1 MTHSVRFVLRFS
13 LKELLALTVVMNCH
27 AQDTSQQSTIA
38 RIDGNYVISFAD
50 IQQYVFDSHLIYMYR
65 KNKAEAYRRAVD
77 GKIINQLKLIDFFDL
92 GLNENAELIK
102 SIKREISEE
111 LVVRYYETQ
120 FYEKYVNEDS
130 MRSAYKELGKEV
142 VYQQI
147 VLPKPKH
154 ASQKDLGSLK
164 LRAKRI
170 GQQLREGADFAE
182 VAKNFSQHSE
192 LSRPGDYMP
201 PLSWEMSL
209 AGHPNDIIFHLATHE
224 VRVIDSKESISIVR
238 VAEVR
243 RRDVPP
249 YEQVKDKIRNSL
261 AQRYGD
267 FALQEFERMKKR
279 LIDEKTLWWNPKAL
293 RQLARWSN
301 ISHFY
306 EKGYAD
312 TLRESISHGK
322 NLLILRYPKGRV
334 DLSEYL
340 RLLND
345 VLIWGKVDSV
355 REENVKRYILEAVRT
370 EMLVK
375 KATSLNLER
384 DIFHAET
391 RNPVLRN
398 EILWLYDLHEIED
411 RIPAATEKALNDFYQ
426 AHKDSLFYQLAKV
439 NVYAVIDSNKKT
451 IDEAK
456 HKLEL
461 NVPFEKLAPEIF
473 VKTYIRKRDGTFD
486 TYLEDEPPY
495 LGEAA
500 FKLKLN
506 EIAGPI
512 EYVDS
517 AKRIRYALIKS
528 MAIREER
535 QLSYKD
541 VEKTITDDFRK
552 YYREEITRTAQNN
565 LKKKYTVTVYTD
577 VLNQIL
583 ATMGINPQ

>member
-1 MTHSVRFVLRFS
+1 MG
-13 LKELLALTVVMNCH
+13 LLALTVVMNCH
-27 AQDTSQQSTIA
+27 AQDTSQQSIIA
-38 RIDGNYVISFAD
+38 RIDGRYAISFAD
-50 IQQYVFDSHLIYMYR
+50 IQQYVYDSHLIYMYR
-65 KNKAEAYRRAVD
+65 KNKAEAYHRAVD
-77 GKIINQLKLIDFFDL
+77 EKITNQLKLIDFFAM
-92 GLNENAELIK
+92 GLNENAELLRGIT
-102 SIKREISEE
+102 REMSEE

-130 MRSAYKELGKEV
+130 MRIAYKELGKEV

-154 ASQKDLGSLK
+154 ASRKDLGSLK
-164 LRAKRI
+164 LRAESI
-170 GQQLREGADFAE
+170 GHQLREGADFAE

-192 LSRPGDYMP
+192 FSRPGDFMP

-209 AGHPNDIIFHLATHE
+209 SGHPNDIIFHLGTHE

-249 YEQVKDKIRNSL
+249 YEQVKDKIRQSL

-267 FALQEFERMKKR
+267 FTLKEFERMKKR
-279 LIDEKTLWWNPKAL
+279 LIDEKALWWNAKAL
-293 RQLARWSN
+293 RQLVRWSN
-301 ISHFY
+301 IPHFY
-306 EKGYAD
+306 EKGYPD
-312 TLRESISHGK
+312 TLREAISHGR
-322 NLLILRYPKGRV
+322 NPVILRYSKGRV
-334 DLSEYL
+334 ELSEYL

-355 REENVKRYILEAVRT
+355 REENVKKYILEAVRT
-370 EMLVK
+370 DMLVK

-398 EILWLYDLHEIED
+398 EILRLYDLHEIED
-411 RIPAATEKALNDFYQ
+411 RIPEATEKALRDFYQ
-426 AHKDSLFYQLAKV
+426 ENKDSLFYQLAKV
-439 NVYAVIDSNKKT
+439 NIYAVIDSNKQV

-456 HKLEL
+456 HKLEQD
-461 NVPFEKLAPEIF
+461 VPFEKLAPEIF

-500 FKLKLN
+500 FRLKLN

-517 AKRIRYALIKS
+517 AKGIRYALIKS
-528 MAIREER
+528 MAIREEKH
-535 QLSYKD
+535 LSFKD

-552 YYREEITRTAQNN
+552 YYRQEITKTTQNN

-577 VLNQIL
+577 VLNRIL
-583 ATMGINPQ
+583 ASMGIHPQ